1 MTPLPR
7 PLPDRLLAHASRA
20 LPRYTSYPTA
30 LAFQPATDDS
40 DTRRWLGDIQA
51 HDTLSIYAHI
61 PFCERLCW
69 YCGCHTSVPNGYA
82 RIARF
87 LDGLKRE
94 IDLWGD
100 ALPAHA
106 GTAHLHFGG
115 GSPNSLTATDFAEL
129 LTLLAARF
137 RLRPGA
143 EVAVE
148 LDPGTLEHGFAAGLG
163 AAGVTRASLGVQT
176 FDPEVQRLVNRIQP
190 VEQVATAV
198 HVLRDGGVE
207 AINFDMM
214 YGLPGQNCENVTA
227 SMETALALEPDR
239 VALFGY
245 AHVPWMKK
253 HQAVIREADLGDV
266 SGRWAQAE
274 AAEAVLSAQGYVR
287 IGMDHYARPGDA
299 MAARLADGT
308 LRRNFQGY
316 TDDPSS
322 VLIGLGPSAISSLP
336 HAYAQNRLRVDDWT
350 ADIAAGRLPVGRQL
364 ETTPDD
370 RLRRTVIERLMC
382 DLEVDVGAVCLDHGR
397 AVSTLD
403 PAMAG
408 ARFLA
413 ADGLCRVEG
422 RRVRVPSDMARLVRV
437 VAACFDNSSVTA
449 PKRHSAAI

>member
-1 MTPLPR
+1 MTA
-7 PLPDRLLAHASRA
+7 LPDRLLTHATRN

-30 LAFQPATDDS
+30 LAFEPAQGDADL
-40 DTRRWLGDIQA
+40 RRWLGDIQP

-87 LDGLKRE
+87 LDQLKRE
-94 IDLWGD
+94 ITLWAD

-115 GSPNSLTATDFAEL
+115 GSPNSLNTTDFAEL
-129 LTLLAARF
+129 LVLLAARF
-137 RLRPGA
+137 PLRPGA

-148 LDPGTLEHGFAAGLG
+148 LDPGNLDRGFARGLG
-163 AAGVTRASLGVQT
+163 AAGATRASLGVQT
-176 FDPEVQRLVNRIQP
+176 CDPEVQRLVNRIQP
-190 VEQVATAV
+190 LEQVATAV
-198 HVLRDGGVE
+198 EDLRGGGVG

-214 YGLPGQNCENVTA
+214 YGLPGQTPENVTT
-227 SMETALALEPDR
+227 SMEAALSLQPDR

-253 HQAVIREADLGDV
+253 HQAVIRDADLADV

-274 AAEAVLSAQGYVR
+274 AAETVLSAHGYVR
-287 IGMDHYARPGDA
+287 IGMDHYARPGDP

-308 LRRNFQGY
+308 LHRNFQGY
-316 TDDPSS
+316 TDDPSA

-336 HAYAQNRLRVDDWT
+336 YAYAQNRLRVDDWA
-350 ADIAAGRLPVGRQL
+350 ADITAGRLPVGRQL
-364 ETTPDD
+364 ETTSDD

-382 DLEVDVGAVCLDHGR
+382 DLEVDIGSVCLDHGR
-397 AVSTLD
+397 EVSTLD
-403 PAMAG
+403 PAIAA
-408 ARFLA
+408 ARALEP
-413 ADGLCRVEG
+413 DGLCQVDG
-422 RRVRVPSDMARLVRV
+422 RRIHVPHDMGRLVRV
-437 VAACFDNSSVTA
+437 VAACFDNRPITA
-449 PKRHSAAI
+449 PKRHSAAV

>member
-1 MTPLPR
+1 MTTLS
-7 PLPDRLLAHASRA
+7 DRQLTHATRA

-30 LAFQPATDDS
+30 LAFQPAPDDA
-40 DTRRWLGDIQA
+40 DIRRWLGDIQS

-82 RIARF
+82 RVARF
-87 LDGLKRE
+87 LDHLKRE
-94 IDLWGD
+94 IDLWGE

-115 GSPNSLTATDFAEL
+115 GSPNSLNTGDFAD
-129 LTLLAARF
+129 LLALLATRF

-148 LDPGTLEHGFAAGLG
+148 LDPGTLQREFAGGLG

-198 HVLRDGGVE
+198 DDLRGGGVA

-214 YGLPGQNCENVTA
+214 YGLPGQTCANVAA
-227 SMETALALEPDR
+227 SMATALALAPDR

-253 HQAVIREADLGDV
+253 HQAVIRDADLADV

-274 AAEAVLSAQGYVR
+274 AAESVLAAHGYVR
-287 IGMDHYARPGDA
+287 IGMDHYARPDDP
-299 MAARLADGT
+299 MTARLAEGT
-308 LRRNFQGY
+308 LHRNFQGY

-322 VLIGLGPSAISSLP
+322 VLIGVGPSAISSLP
-336 HAYAQNRLRVDDWT
+336 FAYAQNRLRVDDWA

-364 ETTPDD
+364 ETTSDD

-382 DLEVDVGAVCLDHGR
+382 DLQVDVGAVCLDHGR
-397 AVSTLD
+397 EVSTLD
-403 PAMAG
+403 PAIAG
-408 ARFLA
+408 ARALT
-413 ADGLCRVEG
+413 ADGLCQVEG

-437 VAACFDNSSVTA
+437 VAACFDNRSVIA

>member
-1 MTPLPR
+1 MTTLS
-7 PLPDRLLAHASRA
+7 DRQLTHATRA

-30 LAFQPATDDS
+30 LAFQPAPDDA
-40 DTRRWLGDIQA
+40 DIRRWLGDIQS

-82 RIARF
+82 RVARF
-87 LDGLKRE
+87 LDHLKRE
-94 IDLWGD
+94 IDLWGE

-115 GSPNSLTATDFAEL
+115 GSPNSLNTGDFAD
-129 LTLLAARF
+129 LLALLATRF

-148 LDPGTLEHGFAAGLG
+148 LDPGTLQREFAGGLG

-176 FDPEVQRLVNRIQP
+176 FDPEVQRLVNRFQP

-198 HVLRDGGVE
+198 DDLRGGGVA

-214 YGLPGQNCENVTA
+214 YGLPGQTCANVAA
-227 SMETALALEPDR
+227 SMATALALDPDR

-253 HQAVIREADLGDV
+253 HQAVIRDADLADV

-274 AAEAVLSAQGYVR
+274 AAESVLAAHGYVR
-287 IGMDHYARPGDA
+287 IGMDHYARPDDP
-299 MAARLADGT
+299 MTARLAEGT
-308 LRRNFQGY
+308 LHRNFQGY

-322 VLIGLGPSAISSLP
+322 VLIGVGPSAISSLP
-336 HAYAQNRLRVDDWT
+336 FAYAQNRLRVDDWA

-364 ETTPDD
+364 ETTSDD

-382 DLEVDVGAVCLDHGR
+382 DLQVDVGAVCLDHGR
-397 AVSTLD
+397 EVSTLD
-403 PAMAG
+403 PAIAG
-408 ARFLA
+408 ARALT
-413 ADGLCRVEG
+413 ADGLCQVEG

-437 VAACFDNSSVTA
+437 VAACFDNRSVIA

>member
-1 MTPLPR
+1 MTPLS
-7 PLPDRLLAHASRA
+7 DRLLAHATRS

-30 LAFQPATDDS
+30 LAFQPAVDDA
-40 DTRRWLGDIQA
+40 DARRWLAAIQP

-87 LDGLKRE
+87 FAQLKDE
-94 IDLWGD
+94 IGLWGD
-100 ALPAHA
+100 ALPDHA

-115 GSPNSLTATDFAEL
+115 GSPNSLNTSDFAEL
-129 LTLLAARF
+129 LALLALRF

-148 LDPGTLEHGFAAGLG
+148 LDPGNLDREFARGLG
-163 AAGVTRASLGVQT
+163 AAGATRASLGVQT

-198 HVLRDGGVE
+198 DDLRGGGVA

-214 YGLPGQNCENVTA
+214 YGLPGQTCANVAA
-227 SMETALALEPDR
+227 SMATALALEPDR

-253 HQAVIREADLGDV
+253 HQAVIRDADLADV

-274 AAEAVLSAQGYVR
+274 AAESVLAAHGYVR
-287 IGMDHYARPGDA
+287 IGMDHYARPDDP
-299 MAARLADGT
+299 MTARLAEGT
-308 LRRNFQGY
+308 LHRNFQGY

-322 VLIGLGPSAISSLP
+322 VLIGVGPSAISSLP
-336 HAYAQNRLRVDDWT
+336 YAYAQNRLRVDDWA

-364 ETTPDD
+364 ETTSDD

-382 DLEVDVGAVCLDHGR
+382 DLQVDVGAVCLDHGR
-397 AVSTLD
+397 EVSTLD
-403 PAMAG
+403 PAIAK
-408 ARFLA
+408 ARALEP
-413 ADGLCRVEG
+413 DGLCQVDG
-422 RRVRVPSDMARLVRV
+422 RTLRVPAEMARLVRV
-437 VAACFDNSSVTA
+437 VAACFDNQSVIA

>member
-1 MTPLPR
+1 MTA
-7 PLPDRLLAHASRA
+7 LPDRLLTHATRN

-30 LAFQPATDDS
+30 LAFEPAQGDADL
-40 DTRRWLGDIQA
+40 RRWLGDIQP

-87 LDGLKRE
+87 LDQLKRE
-94 IDLWGD
+94 ITLWAD

-115 GSPNSLTATDFAEL
+115 GSPNSLSTGDFGEL
-129 LTLLAARF
+129 LALLALGF

-148 LDPGTLEHGFAAGLG
+148 LDPGNLDRAFARGLG
-163 AAGVTRASLGVQT
+163 TAGATRASLGVQT
-176 FDPEVQRLVNRIQP
+176 FDAGVQRLVNRIQP
-190 VEQVATAV
+190 VEQVARAV
-198 HVLRDGGVE
+198 EDLRDGGVA

-214 YGLPGQNCENVTA
+214 YGLPGQTCANVAA

-239 VALFGY
+239 VAVFGY

-253 HQAVIREADLGDV
+253 HQGVIREADLADV

-274 AAEAVLSAQGYVR
+274 AAEAVLSAHGYVR
-287 IGMDHYARPGDA
+287 IGMDHYARPDDA
-299 MAARLADGT
+299 MSTRLAEGT
-308 LRRNFQGY
+308 LHRNFQGY
-316 TDDPSS
+316 TDDPST
-322 VLIGLGPSAISSLP
+322 VLIGVGPSAISSLP
-336 HAYAQNRLRVDDWT
+336 RAYAQNRLRVDDWA

-364 ETTPDD
+364 ETTSED

-382 DLEVDVGAVCLDHGR
+382 DLEVDVGAACLDHGC

-403 PAMAG
+403 EAIAA
-408 ARFLA
+408 ARPLQ
-413 ADGLCRVEG
+413 ADGLCRIEG
-422 RRVRVPSDMARLVRV
+422 RRLRVSSDRARLVRV
-437 VAACFDNSSVTA
+437 VAACFDNRSVSA
-449 PKRHSAAI
+449 PKQHSAAI

>member
-1 MTPLPR
+1 MTTLS
-7 PLPDRLLAHASRA
+7 DRQLTHATRA

-30 LAFQPATDDS
+30 LAFQPAPDDA
-40 DTRRWLGDIQA
+40 DTRRWLGDIQS

-82 RIARF
+82 RVARF
-87 LDGLKRE
+87 LDQLKRE
-94 IDLWGD
+94 IDLWGE

-115 GSPNSLTATDFAEL
+115 GSPNSLNTGDFAD
-129 LTLLAARF
+129 LLALLATRF

-148 LDPGTLEHGFAAGLG
+148 LDPGTLQREFAGGLG

-176 FDPEVQRLVNRIQP
+176 FDPEVQRLVNRFQP

-198 HVLRDGGVE
+198 DDLRGGGVA

-214 YGLPGQNCENVTA
+214 YGLPGQTCANVAA
-227 SMETALALEPDR
+227 SMATALALEPDR

-253 HQAVIREADLGDV
+253 HQAVIRDADLADV

-274 AAEAVLSAQGYVR
+274 AAESVLAAHGYVR
-287 IGMDHYARPGDA
+287 IGMDHYARPDDP
-299 MAARLADGT
+299 MTARLAEGT
-308 LRRNFQGY
+308 LHRNFQGY

-322 VLIGLGPSAISSLP
+322 VLIGVGPSAISSLP
-336 HAYAQNRLRVDDWT
+336 FAYAQNRLRVDDWA

-364 ETTPDD
+364 ETTSDD

-382 DLEVDVGAVCLDHGR
+382 DLQVDVGAVCLDHGR
-397 AVSTLD
+397 EVSTLD
-403 PAMAG
+403 PAIAG
-408 ARFLA
+408 ARALT
-413 ADGLCRVEG
+413 ADGLCQVEG

-437 VAACFDNSSVTA
+437 VAACFDNRSVIA

>member
-1 MTPLPR
+1 MTPLS
-7 PLPDRLLAHASRA
+7 DRLLAYATRA

-30 LAFQPATDDS
+30 LAFQPAVDDA
-40 DTRRWLGDIQA
+40 DTRRWLGEIQS

-87 LDGLKRE
+87 FDQLKRE

-100 ALPAHA
+100 ALPDHA

-115 GSPNSLTATDFAEL
+115 GSPNSLNTSDFAEL
-129 LTLLAARF
+129 LALLALRF

-148 LDPGTLEHGFAAGLG
+148 LDPGNLDREFARGLG
-163 AAGVTRASLGVQT
+163 AAGATRASLGVQT
-176 FDPEVQRLVNRIQP
+176 FDPGVQRLVNRIQP

-198 HVLRDGGVE
+198 EDLRGGGVA

-214 YGLPGQNCENVTA
+214 YGLPGQTCDNVTA
-227 SMETALALEPDR
+227 SMETALSLQPDR

-253 HQAVIREADLGDV
+253 HQAVIRDSDLADV

-274 AAEAVLSAQGYVR
+274 AAEAVLSAHGYIR
-287 IGMDHYARPGDA
+287 IGMDHYARPGDP
-299 MAARLADGT
+299 MTARLAEGT
-308 LRRNFQGY
+308 LHRNFQGY
-316 TDDPSS
+316 TDDPSA
-322 VLIGLGPSAISSLP
+322 VLIGVGPSAISSLP
-336 HAYAQNRLRVDDWT
+336 YAYAQNRLRVDDWA

-364 ETTPDD
+364 ETTSDD

-382 DLEVDVGAVCLDHGR
+382 DLQVDVGAVCLDHGR
-397 AVSTLD
+397 EVSTLD
-403 PAMAG
+403 PAI
-408 ARFLA
+408 A
-413 ADGLCRVEG
+413 AACSLEPDGLCQVDG
-422 RRVRVPSDMARLVRV
+422 RRVCVPPDMARLVRV
-437 VAACFDNSSVTA
+437 VAACFDNRSVIA

>member
-1 MTPLPR
+1 MTTLS
-7 PLPDRLLAHASRA
+7 DRLLAHATRT

-30 LAFQPATDDS
+30 LAFQPAADDG
-40 DTRRWLGDIQA
+40 DTRRWLGDIQSQ
-51 HDTLSIYAHI
+51 DTLSIYAHI

-82 RIARF
+82 RVARF
-87 LDGLKRE
+87 LNQLKRE

-115 GSPNSLTATDFAEL
+115 GSPNSLNTTDFSEL
-129 LTLLAARF
+129 LALLATRF

-148 LDPGTLEHGFAAGLG
+148 LDPGTLGCSFARGLG

-190 VEQVATAV
+190 FEQVATAV
-198 HVLRDGGVE
+198 QALRGGGVE

-214 YGLPGQNCENVTA
+214 YGLPAQTCANVAA
-227 SMETALALEPDR
+227 SMETALSLEPDR

-253 HQAVIREADLGDV
+253 HQAVIRDSDLADV

-274 AAEAVLSAQGYVR
+274 AAEAVLEAHGYVR
-287 IGMDHYARPGDA
+287 IGMDHYARPGDP
-299 MAARLADGT
+299 MTARLAEGT
-308 LRRNFQGY
+308 LHRNFQGY
-316 TDDPSS
+316 TDDPSAA
-322 VLIGLGPSAISSLP
+322 LIGVGPSAISSLP
-336 HAYAQNRLRVDDWT
+336 YAYAQNTLRIDDW
-350 ADIAAGRLPVGRQL
+350 AAAIAAGRLPVGRQL
-364 ETTPDD
+364 ETTSDD

-382 DLEVDVGAVCLDHGR
+382 DLHVDVGAVCLDHGR
-397 AVSTLD
+397 EVSTLD
-403 PAMAG
+403 PAIAA
-408 ARFLA
+408 ARALES
-413 ADGLCRVEG
+413 DGLCQVDG
-422 RRVRVPSDMARLVRV
+422 RRVRVPHAMGRIVRV
-437 VAACFDNSSVTA
+437 VAACFDNRSITA
-449 PKRHSAAI
+449 PKRHSAAV